1 LFLLDDVLVYSASD
15 LSTAVGC
22 EFAALRK
29 LDERLG
35 RVPKLEVENA
45 FLDRAARLGN
55 EHEERVLEQY
65 RQRFGA
71 GVVEIGPPVEYTR
84 TGLEEQHAR
93 TIAALHAGVDVV
105 AQAGFFDGRFHGRAD
120 FLVREGGV
128 GGRPRYAVVDAK
140 LTRTAKSPAVMQVA
154 AYADQLLRAGIDVAE
169 HTHLHLGDD
178 VVTSHPTADGV
189 AVLRE
194 QREQVQHLLDEHRLD
209 GGPVIWGDERYRACL
224 WCDYCTAELE
234 PARDVKLVWGVRSG
248 SRAALRAAGITTID
262 DLAASTGPV
271 ARIRP
276 STLERLRGQARLQLR
291 QEEALAARGAQSEA
305 RAAQGAQARATQGA
319 QAQAWAGE
327 TATLDT
333 QASDAETADPAAAG
347 STPAPGSTPAD
358 ASTIFSEVHTVS
370 ALDALPAPD
379 AGDIFFDFEG
389 DPMWVD
395 SDRTEWGLEYL
406 FGLVEA
412 GPEERYVTFWAHDR
426 AEEARA
432 LRDFL
437 AYVRQRRAAHPQMHI
452 YHYAAYEQSA
462 LIRLARRHG
471 FGADEVEDLVADGV
485 LVDLY
490 KTVKDGV
497 RISQRSYSLKK
508 LEPLYMGAELRDA
521 SGVTS
526 GGDSVVAYEEAMAM
540 RVAGDDAGHAARLA
554 ELADYNRYDCV
565 STLRLRDWLLEQRD
579 RTHTVLREA
588 ALAVGTVSGHA
599 EGTDTSATAPVV
611 ETAAASHATASGPG
625 LATEAAPAVEEE
637 PEETTAQIL
646 ARALLART
654 ADPAAPLLAAALEYH
669 RREDE
674 PFWRAHFE
682 RLDAPRRDWV
692 DARDVLD
699 VHGAKVVEDWSGPEG
714 RRPTRILELTGS
726 LGTGSI
732 VGSGSEVYCVYPPP
746 VPEGMRVPE
755 GHVRGTSGA
764 RVVSRGENTDGE
776 DVLVI
781 AEWLARDMA
790 EHDALPVL
798 ITPGA
803 PPSAASI
810 RSAIELVAQAVV
822 DDGTAVTT
830 AVATDPRLESV
841 PDEERVVGALP
852 GRSAAPEA
860 RRLPAQAA
868 LDVLRRVP
876 PRQRYGGPLPH
887 AGVSVPGPGPAVDHA
902 GGDHIGEDHIGDDH
916 ISAVTDA
923 VLGADDSYV
932 AVQGPPGTGKTYLG
946 TRVIAALVQRFGWR
960 VGVVAQSHAVVEH
973 FLRGVIAAGVP
984 GAQVGKRGGSI
995 DASIPTDFRPAV
1007 EHHRDAP
1014 PWVRLDTYQHP
1025 EFLERHGSAGA
1036 VIGGTAWDFTNRRR
1050 FAVGDLD
1057 LLVVDEAGQFSLANT
1072 IAVATAARRLLLLGD
1087 PQQLPQVSQG
1097 THDAPVDASALG
1109 WLTESRA
1116 TLPPERGYFL
1126 DRTWRLHPELCEAVS
1141 TLAYDHQLHS
1151 HPGTAR
1157 RHLDGLDPGVHVVR
1171 VPHHGNVVDSPEE
1184 SAEVVAQ
1191 IQALLGKQW
1200 TDSTDGTDG
1209 ARPRPLAPAD
1219 VLVVA
1224 AYNAQVQRIRHDLA
1238 EAGLEAVRVGTVDK
1252 FQGQEAAVVLLSL
1265 AASSADDAPR
1275 GLGFV
1280 LSRNRLNVAIS
1291 RGKWAAIVIRSPGLT
1306 RHLPWD
1312 PNELTALGAFITL
1325 CSDARERRSRRH

>member
-1 LFLLDDVLVYSASD
+1 MFLLDDVLVYSASD

-71 GVVEIGPPVEYTR
+71 GVVEIGPPTEYTR
-84 TGLEEQHAR
+84 AALEEQHAR
-93 TIAALHAGVDVV
+93 TIAALHAGADVV

-120 FLVREGGV
+120 FLVREGEV

-140 LTRTAKSPAVMQVA
+140 LTRSAKSPAVMQVA

-169 HTHLHLGDD
+169 YTHLHLGDD
-178 VVTSHPTADGV
+178 VVTSHPMADGV

-209 GGPVIWGDERYRACL
+209 DGPVVWGDERYRACL
-224 WCDYCTAELE
+224 WCDYCAAELE

-248 SRAALRAAGITTID
+248 NRNALRAAGITTID
-262 DLAASTGPV
+262 DLAASTSAIPK
-271 ARIRP
+271 IRP
-276 STLERLRGQARLQLR
+276 ATLERLRGQARLQLR
-291 QEEALAARGAQSEA
+291 QEEAEA
-305 RAAQGAQARATQGA
+305 RACEGAAVVTRTGH
-319 QAQAWAGE
+319 
-327 TATLDT
+327 
-333 QASDAETADPAAAG
+333 AETGHSRAAEGTPAAMP
-347 STPAPGSTPAD
+347 TV
-358 ASTIFSEVHTVS
+358 FSEVHTVA
-370 ALDALPAPD
+370 ALEALPAPD

-426 AEEARA
+426 AEEAGA
-432 LRDFL
+432 LKNFL
-437 AYVRQRRAAHPQMHI
+437 AYVAQRRAAHPRLHI

-462 LIRLARRHG
+462 LRTLAQRHG
-471 FGADEVEDLVADGV
+471 FGAEEVEGLIADGV

-508 LEPLYMGAELRDA
+508 LEPLYMGAQLRDA

-526 GGDSVVAYEEAMAM
+526 GGDSVVAYEEAMAT
-540 RVAGDDAGHAARLA
+540 RAAGDDAGYAARLA

-579 RTHTVLREA
+579 RTHAVLHEA
-588 ALAVGTVSGHA
+588 ALAVGAVGAGAGPA
-599 EGTDTSATAPVV
+599 EPPQTSAIGIPTEP
-611 ETAAASHATASGPG
+611 AAAVAQTEPAGPV
-625 LATEAAPAVEEE
+625 AAVVDTEPT
-637 PEETTAQIL
+637 EETTAQTL
-646 ARALLART
+646 ARAMLTRT
-654 ADPAAPLLAAALEYH
+654 SDPAAPLLAAALEYH

-699 VHGAKVVEDWSGPEG
+699 VHGARVVEDWSGPEG
-714 RRPTRILELTGS
+714 RRPTRVLELTGS
-726 LGTGSI
+726 LGTGSV
-732 VGSGSEVYCVYPPP
+732 VGAGSEVYCVYRPP
-746 VPEGMRVPE
+746 VPDGMRVPD
-755 GHVRGTSGA
+755 GHERATSGA
-764 RVVSRGENTDGE
+764 RVISRGENADGE

-781 AEWLARDMA
+781 AEWLARDLA

-803 PPSAASI
+803 PPSAASLW
-810 RSAIELVAQAVV
+810 SAIELVAEAVV
-822 DDGTAVTT
+822 NPG
-830 AVATDPRLESV
+830 LE
-841 PDEERVVGALP
+841 PP
-852 GRSAAPEA
+852 
-860 RRLPAQAA
+860 PAQAA

-876 PRQRYGGPLPH
+876 PRQRHGGPLPH
-887 AGVSVPGPGPAVDHA
+887 AAVSVPGLGADVDQVA
-902 GGDHIGEDHIGDDH
+902 GGHIGTDHIGADHIGADH

-923 VLGADDSYV
+923 MLGADDSYV

-973 FLRGVIAAGVP
+973 FLRGVIEAGVP
-984 GAQVGKRGGSI
+984 GAQVGKRGGSV

-1007 EHHRDAP
+1007 EHDPSAP
-1014 PWVRLDTYQHP
+1014 PWVRLDAYQHQ

-1057 LLVVDEAGQFSLANT
+1057 VLVIDEAGQFALANT

-1097 THDAPVDASALG
+1097 THDAPVDVSALG
-1109 WLTESRA
+1109 WLTEGHA
-1116 TLPPERGYFL
+1116 TLPPSRGYFL

-1151 HPGTAR
+1151 HPRTAQ
-1157 RHLDGLDPGVHVVR
+1157 RHLEGLDPGVHVVR
-1171 VPHHGNVVDSPEE
+1171 VPHRGNVVDSPEE

-1191 IQALLGKQW
+1191 IQALLGKPW
-1200 TDSTDGTDG
+1200 TDSAHGDESAG
-1209 ARPRPLAPAD
+1209 AAEARPLAPAD

-1224 AYNAQVQRIRHDLA
+1224 AYNAQVQRIRRDLA

-1291 RGKWAAIVIRSPGLT
+1291 RGKWAAVVIRSPGLT

-1312 PNELTALGAFITL
+1312 PDELSALGAFITL
-1325 CSDARERRSRRH
+1325 CSDARERRSRRR

>member
-1 LFLLDDVLVYSASD
+1 MFLLDDVLVYSASD

-35 RVPKLEVENA
+35 RVPKLEVANA

-65 RQRFGA
+65 RQKFGA
-71 GVVEIGPPVEYTR
+71 GVVEIGPPTEYTR
-84 TGLEEQHAR
+84 AALEEQHAR
-93 TIAALHAGVDVV
+93 TIAALHAGADVV

-120 FLVREGGV
+120 FLVREGEV

-140 LTRTAKSPAVMQVA
+140 LTRSAKSPAVMQIA

-169 HTHLHLGDD
+169 FTHLHLGDD
-178 VVTSHPTADGV
+178 VITSHPMADGV

-209 GGPVIWGDERYRACL
+209 DGPVVWGDERYRACL
-224 WCDYCTAELE
+224 WCDYCAAELE

-248 SRAALRAAGITTID
+248 NRNALRAAGITTID
-262 DLAASTGPV
+262 DLAASTGPIPK
-271 ARIRP
+271 IRP
-276 STLERLRGQARLQLR
+276 ATLDRLRGQARLQLR
-291 QEEALAARGAQSEA
+291 QEEAEA
-305 RAAQGAQARATQGA
+305 RAG
-319 QAQAWAGE
+319 
-327 TATLDT
+327 
-333 QASDAETADPAAAG
+333 G
-347 STPAPGSTPAD
+347 STPEATP
-358 ASTIFSEVHTVS
+358 TVFSEVHTVT
-370 ALDALPAPD
+370 ALEALPAPD

-395 SDRTEWGLEYL
+395 SDRTQWGLEYL

-426 AEEARA
+426 AEEAGA

-437 AYVRQRRAAHPQMHI
+437 AYVAQRRAAHPGLHI

-462 LIRLARRHG
+462 LRNLALRHG
-471 FGADEVEDLVADGV
+471 FGADEVEGLIADGV

-526 GGDSVVAYEEAMAM
+526 GGDSVVAYEEAMGM
-540 RVAGDDAGHAARLA
+540 RAAGDDTGYAARLA

-579 RTHTVLREA
+579 RTHAVLREA
-588 ALAVGTVSGHA
+588 ALAVGGVGADAGPA
-599 EGTDTSATAPVV
+599 EPSEPGTAGIAP
-611 ETAAASHATASGPG
+611 EPAA
-625 LATEAAPAVEEE
+625 AVEEE
-637 PEETTAQIL
+637 AEETTAQIL
-646 ARALLART
+646 ARAMLART
-654 ADPAAPLLAAALEYH
+654 SDPAAPLLAAALEYH

-699 VHGAKVVEDWSGPEG
+699 VHGARVVEDWSGPEG
-714 RRPTRILELTGS
+714 RRPTRVLELTGS

-732 VGSGSEVYCVYPPP
+732 VGAGSEVYCVYPPP
-746 VPEGMRVPE
+746 VPDGMRVPE
-755 GHVRGTSGA
+755 GHERATSGA
-764 RVVSRGENTDGE
+764 RVIGRGENADGE

-781 AEWLARDMA
+781 AEWLARDLA

-803 PPSAASI
+803 PPSAASL
-810 RSAIELVAQAVV
+810 RSAVELVAQAVAE
-822 DDGTAVTT
+822 DGPA
-830 AVATDPRLESV
+830 
-841 PDEERVVGALP
+841 VGALSDRAMDVPP
-852 GRSAAPEA
+852 GPLGLPAGPDA
-860 RRLPAQAA
+860 RPLPAQAA

-876 PRQRYGGPLPH
+876 PRQRHGGPLPH
-887 AGVSVPGPGPAVDHA
+887 AAVSVPELGAGVDQVAGGHLDA
-902 GGDHIGEDHIGDDH
+902 GLLGGDHLGGDHIGADH

-946 TRVIAALVQRFGWR
+946 TRVIAALVRRFGWR

-973 FLRGVIAAGVP
+973 FLRGVIEAGVP
-984 GAQVGKRGGSI
+984 GAQVGKRGGSV
-995 DASIPTDFRPAV
+995 DASISTDFRPAV
-1007 EHHRDAP
+1007 EHDRSAP
-1014 PWVRLDTYQHP
+1014 PWVRLDAYQHQ

-1057 LLVVDEAGQFSLANT
+1057 VLVIDEAGQFALANT

-1097 THDAPVDASALG
+1097 THDAPVDVSALG
-1109 WLTESRA
+1109 WLTEGHA
-1116 TLPPERGYFL
+1116 TLPRSRGYFL

-1151 HPGTAR
+1151 HPRTAQ
-1157 RHLDGLDPGVHVVR
+1157 RHLEGLDPGVHVVR
-1171 VPHHGNVVDSPEE
+1171 VPHRGNVVDSPEE

-1191 IQALLGKQW
+1191 IQALLGKPW
-1200 TDSTDGTDG
+1200 TDSAGGAGSTGGAGSAGGTGG
-1209 ARPRPLAPAD
+1209 AGSAGGADSAGRADARPLAPAD

-1252 FQGQEAAVVLLSL
+1252 FQGQEAVVVLLSL

-1312 PNELTALGAFITL
+1312 PNELSALGAFITL